1 MNTQSVNTS
10 LYQKGD
16 ISLERIYG
24 KYRNSFIRY
33 AGKVLSDEF
42 YAEDVVQDVFT
53 GLFQQTNYFVS
64 EMAALKCIYIAI
76 YNRSID
82 MLRHKQIVQHYET
95 AHSDKQR
102 EEVSIGE
109 YNELL
114 TKEFF
119 IIVENG
125 IDTLPPK
132 CKQIF
137 VMKSR
142 KSLSNSEIS
151 NLLGLSLRTV
161 ENQVYIAR
169 NVLQKYIDSYLCS

>member
-53 GLFQQTNYFVS
+53 RLFQQTNYFVS

-95 AHSDKQR
+95 AHSDKKGKKS
-102 EEVSIGE
+102 VLVNIMSC
-109 YNELL
+109 LL
-114 TKEFF
+114 KNF
-119 IIVENG
+119 
-125 IDTLPPK
+125 L
-132 CKQIF
+132 
-137 VMKSR
+137 
-142 KSLSNSEIS
+142 
-151 NLLGLSLRTV
+151 
-161 ENQVYIAR
+161 
-169 NVLQKYIDSYLCS
+169 

>member
-10 LYQKGD
+10 FYQKGD

-33 AGKVLSDEF
+33 AGKVLSDES

-64 EMAALKCIYIAI
+64 ETVALKYIYTAI

-82 MLRHKQIVQHYET
+82 LMRHKQIIQRYET
-95 AHSDKQR
+95 VYSDKRR
-102 EEVSIGE
+102 EEVRVDE
-109 YNELL
+109 YNALLVKEL
-114 TKEFF
+114 F
-119 IIVENG
+119 IIVEKRMKN
-125 IDTLPPK
+125 LPRK

-137 VMKSR
+137 MMKYDNEY
-142 KSLSNSEIS
+142 SNPEIGKR
-151 NLLGLSLRTV
+151 LGLSIRTV

-169 NVLQKYIDSYLCS
+169 NMLRDYVNLYLYS

>member
-53 GLFQQTNYFVS
+53 GLFRQTNYFVS
-64 EMAALKCIYIAI
+64 EATALKYIYTAI

-82 MLRHKQIVQHYET
+82 LMRHKQIIQRYET
-95 AHSDKQR
+95 VYSDKRR
-102 EEVSIGE
+102 EEVRVDE

-119 IIVENG
+119 IIVENR
-125 IDTLPPK
+125 IETLPPK
-132 CKQIF
+132 CKYIF
-137 VMKSR
+137 IMKSR

-169 NVLQKYIDSYLCS
+169 NVLRKYIDSYLCS

>member
-53 GLFQQTNYFVS
+53 GLFRQTNYFVS
-64 EMAALKCIYIAI
+64 EATALKYIYTAI

-82 MLRHKQIVQHYET
+82 LMRHKQIIQRYET
-95 AHSDKQR
+95 VYSDKRR
-102 EEVSIGE
+102 EEVRVNE

-119 IIVENG
+119 IIVENR
-125 IDTLPPK
+125 IETLPPK
-132 CKQIF
+132 CKYIF
-137 VMKSR
+137 IMKSR

-169 NVLQKYIDSYLCS
+169 NVLRKYIDSYLCS

>member
-76 YNRSID
+76 YNRS
-82 MLRHKQIVQHYET
+82 
-95 AHSDKQR
+95 SDKKR

-161 ENQVYIAR
+161 EN
-169 NVLQKYIDSYLCS
+169 

>member
-64 EMAALKCIYIAI
+64 EMAALKCIYKLAKTDCFSFKRF
-76 YNRSID
+76 NRTNAS
-82 MLRHKQIVQHYET
+82 K
-95 AHSDKQR
+95 
-102 EEVSIGE
+102 
-109 YNELL
+109 
-114 TKEFF
+114 
-119 IIVENG
+119 
-125 IDTLPPK
+125 
-132 CKQIF
+132 
-137 VMKSR
+137 
-142 KSLSNSEIS
+142 
-151 NLLGLSLRTV
+151 
-161 ENQVYIAR
+161 
-169 NVLQKYIDSYLCS
+169 

>member
-16 ISLERIYG
+16 ISLEENLWKNIG
-24 KYRNSFIRY
+24 ISFIRY

-64 EMAALKCIYIAI
+64 EMAALKCIYITI

-95 AHSDKQR
+95 AHSDKKGKKS
-102 EEVSIGE
+102 VLVNIMSCLLKNF
-109 YNELL
+109 YN
-114 TKEFF
+114 
-119 IIVENG
+119 
-125 IDTLPPK
+125 
-132 CKQIF
+132 
-137 VMKSR
+137 S
-142 KSLSNSEIS
+142 
-151 NLLGLSLRTV
+151 
-161 ENQVYIAR
+161 
-169 NVLQKYIDSYLCS
+169 

>member
-95 AHSDKQR
+95 AHSDKKR

-132 CKQIF
+132 RLLI
-137 VMKSR
+137 
-142 KSLSNSEIS
+142 SEFESDFLLFIT
-151 NLLGLSLRTV
+151 NICLHLGLSLRTV
-161 ENQVYIAR
+161 EN
-169 NVLQKYIDSYLCS
+169 

>member
-64 EMAALKCIYIAI
+64 EMAALKCIYITI

-95 AHSDKQR
+95 AHSDKKGKKS
-102 EEVSIGE
+102 VLVNIMSC
-109 YNELL
+109 LL
-114 TKEFF
+114 KNF

>member
-95 AHSDKQR
+95 AHSDKKR

-119 IIVENG
+119 IIVE
-125 IDTLPPK
+125 
-132 CKQIF
+132 QIF

>member
-42 YAEDVVQDVFT
+42 YAEDVVQDVFI

-64 EMAALKCIYIAI
+64 EAAALKYIYAAI
-76 YNRSID
+76 YNRCID
-82 MLRHKQIVQHYET
+82 LVRHRQIAQRYEEIYSNEKNRVV
-95 AHSDKQR
+95 H
-102 EEVSIGE
+102 ING
-109 YNELL
+109 YNDLL
-114 TKEFF
+114 AKEFF
-119 IIVENG
+119 VIVEKRINS
-125 IDTLPPK
+125 LPPK

-169 NVLQKYIDSYLCS
+169 NVLRKYIDSYLCS

>member
-53 GLFQQTNYFVS
+53 GL
-64 EMAALKCIYIAI
+64 AALKCIYIAI

-95 AHSDKQR
+95 AHSDKKGKKS
-102 EEVSIGE
+102 VLVNIMSC
-109 YNELL
+109 LL
-114 TKEFF
+114 KNF
-119 IIVENG
+119 
-125 IDTLPPK
+125 L
-132 CKQIF
+132 
-137 VMKSR
+137 
-142 KSLSNSEIS
+142 
-151 NLLGLSLRTV
+151 
-161 ENQVYIAR
+161 
-169 NVLQKYIDSYLCS
+169 

>member
-64 EMAALKCIYIAI
+64 EMAALKCIYITI

-95 AHSDKQR
+95 AHSDKKR
-102 EEVSIGE
+102 EEVFRS
-109 YNELL
+109 YSSSA
-114 TKEFF
+114 
-119 IIVENG
+119 
-125 IDTLPPK
+125 DTFESA
-132 CKQIF
+132 INAE
-137 VMKSR
+137 SR
-142 KSLSNSEIS
+142 LVIKTE
-151 NLLGLSLRTV
+151 G
-161 ENQVYIAR
+161 
-169 NVLQKYIDSYLCS
+169 

>member
-64 EMAALKCIYIAI
+64 EMAALKCIYITI

-95 AHSDKQR
+95 AHSDKKGRSQ
-102 EEVSIGE
+102 
-109 YNELL
+109 YW
-114 TKEFF
+114 
-119 IIVENG
+119 
-125 IDTLPPK
+125 
-132 CKQIF
+132 
-137 VMKSR
+137 
-142 KSLSNSEIS
+142 
-151 NLLGLSLRTV
+151 
-161 ENQVYIAR
+161 
-169 NVLQKYIDSYLCS
+169 

>member
-53 GLFQQTNYFVS
+53 GLFRQTNYFVS
-64 EMAALKCIYIAI
+64 EATALKYIYTAI

-82 MLRHKQIVQHYET
+82 LMRHKQIIQRYET
-95 AHSDKQR
+95 VYSDKRR
-102 EEVSIGE
+102 EEVRVNE

-119 IIVENG
+119 IIVENR
-125 IDTLPPK
+125 IETLPPK
-132 CKQIF
+132 CKYIF
-137 VMKSR
+137 IMKSR

-169 NVLQKYIDSYLCS
+169 SVLRKYIDSYLCS

>member
-82 MLRHKQIVQHYET
+82 MLCSIMKLHIVIKKGKK
-95 AHSDKQR
+95 S
-102 EEVSIGE
+102 VLVNIMSC
-109 YNELL
+109 LL
-114 TKEFF
+114 KNF
-119 IIVENG
+119 
-125 IDTLPPK
+125 L
-132 CKQIF
+132 
-137 VMKSR
+137 
-142 KSLSNSEIS
+142 
-151 NLLGLSLRTV
+151 
-161 ENQVYIAR
+161 
-169 NVLQKYIDSYLCS
+169 

>member
-82 MLRHKQIVQHYET
+82 MLRHKQIC
-95 AHSDKQR
+95 
-102 EEVSIGE
+102 SIMKLHIVIKKGKKSVLV
-109 YNELL
+109 NIMSCLL
-114 TKEFF
+114 KNF
-119 IIVENG
+119 
-125 IDTLPPK
+125 L
-132 CKQIF
+132 
-137 VMKSR
+137 
-142 KSLSNSEIS
+142 
-151 NLLGLSLRTV
+151 
-161 ENQVYIAR
+161 
-169 NVLQKYIDSYLCS
+169 